1 MNIVSGYWKSID
13 GSVTYG
19 YCTCGREVKSTKEG
33 RDEKCPMCG
42 AKIVWDLGNGLDR
55 KSSDFMGNQLVTG
68 MFF

>member
-1 MNIVSGYWKSID
+1 MNIISGYWKSID

-42 AKIVWDLGNGLDR
+42 AKIVWDLGNPELWIGQ
-55 KSSDFMGNQLVTG
+55 KKQ
-68 MFF
+68 

>member
-42 AKIVWDLGNGLDR
+42 AKIVWDLGNPELWIGH
-55 KSSDFMGNQLVTG
+55 KKQ
-68 MFF
+68 

>member
-42 AKIVWDLGNGLDR
+42 AKIVWDLGNPELWIGQ
-55 KSSDFMGNQLVTG
+55 KKQWFYG
-68 MFF
+68 

>member
-42 AKIVWDLGNGLDR
+42 AKLVWDLDNYELWIGY
-55 KSSDFMGNQLVTG
+55 KKQ
-68 MFF
+68 

>member
-13 GSVTYG
+13 DSVTYG

-42 AKIVWDLGNGLDR
+42 AKIV
-55 KSSDFMGNQLVTG
+55 
-68 MFF
+68 